1 MKTDLT
7 GRQFGKLTVLSL
19 VEYRPHSKSKWL
31 CMCEC
36 GNTHIVSHSNLVGGN
51 VKTCGCGKII
61 GKTIHGGKGT
71 RLYRIWR
78 NMKSRC
84 TLPSTINF
92 QNYGGRG
99 IKVCNEW
106 INDFVSF
113 RDWAMANGYAEN
125 LSIDRIDVN
134 GWYAPDN
141 CRWATPKEQANNRRN
156 SRKDEV

>member
-61 GKTIHGGKGT
+61 GKMIHGGKGT

-92 QNYGGRG
+92 QKMNSTMMVGSSVGSVMCT
-99 IKVCNEW
+99 ICCHLP
-106 INDFVSF
+106 
-113 RDWAMANGYAEN
+113 AP
-125 LSIDRIDVN
+125 SII
-134 GWYAPDN
+134 A
-141 CRWATPKEQANNRRN
+141 A
-156 SRKDEV
+156 S